1 MEITGK
7 LLEKL
12 PQQKGEGRKGPWV
25 KQQFIVETQE
35 QFPKTICIMLWGDKT
50 QDLESKNIG
59 DTLKVSV
66 NIESREFNG
75 KWYTD
80 VKAWRMEKLGDT
92 PQAAET
98 PEPPP
103 MPSMDD
109 LPPEI
114 PNDGEDD
121 LPF

>member
-25 KQQFIVETQE
+25 KQQFIIETQE
-35 QFPKTICIMLWGDKT
+35 QYPRKVCIMLWGDKT
-50 QDLESKNIG
+50 QDLESMSIG

-66 NIESREFNG
+66 NIESREYNG

-80 VKAWRMEKLGDT
+80 VKAWRMEKQGDSNIL
-92 PQAAET
+92 AEAN
-98 PEPPP
+98 EPY
-103 MPSMDD
+103 MPSIDD

>member
-1 MEITGK
+1 
-7 LLEKL
+7 
-12 PQQKGEGRKGPWV
+12 
-25 KQQFIVETQE
+25 
-35 QFPKTICIMLWGDKT
+35 MLWGDKT

-80 VKAWRMEKLGDT
+80 VKAWRMEKQGDS
-92 PQAAET
+92 PVVEE

-114 PNDGEDD
+114 PSDGEDD

>member
-1 MEITGK
+1 
-7 LLEKL
+7 
-12 PQQKGEGRKGPWV
+12 
-25 KQQFIVETQE
+25 
-35 QFPKTICIMLWGDKT
+35 MLWGDKT
-50 QDLESKNIG
+50 QDLESMSIG

-92 PQAAET
+92 PQAATEVS
-98 PEPPP
+98 EPPP
-103 MPSMDD
+103 MPSMND

>member
-25 KQQFIVETQE
+25 KQQFIIETQE
-35 QFPKTICIMLWGDKT
+35 QYPRKVCIMLWGDKT
-50 QDLESKNIG
+50 QDLESMSIG

-66 NIESREFNG
+66 NIESREYND

-80 VKAWRMEKLGDT
+80 VEAWRMEKQGDSNIL
-92 PQAAET
+92 AEAN
-98 PEPPP
+98 EPY
-103 MPSMDD
+103 MPSIDD